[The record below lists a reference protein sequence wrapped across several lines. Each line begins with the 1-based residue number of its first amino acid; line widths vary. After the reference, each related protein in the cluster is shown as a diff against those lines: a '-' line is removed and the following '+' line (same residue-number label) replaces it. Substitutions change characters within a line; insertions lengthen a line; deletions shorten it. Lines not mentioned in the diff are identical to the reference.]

1 VRWRWRR
8 AARRAWSC
16 PRRRGCSKLLGLPA
30 TLFAVA
36 GAALL
41 PFALAVGLLA
51 RQTHPSRGLAWAVV
65 GVNEAWVVASV
76 VLPLG
81 GWVAP
86 TTLGVAVVLAQAA
99 VVPVFA
105 VLQALALRR
114 GGRG

>member
-1 VRWRWRR
+1 
-8 AARRAWSC
+8 
-16 PRRRGCSKLLGLPA
+16 
-30 TLFAVA
+30 
-36 GAALL
+36 
-41 PFALAVGLLA
+41 
-51 RQTHPSRGLAWAVV
+51 VV

-81 GWVAP
+81 GRVAP

-99 VVPVFA
+99 VVAVFA